1 MILRRIID
9 HVKSQNWTAVAL
21 DFAIVVV
28 GVFIGIQ
35 VSNWN
40 AARAEKVAVRQHLSE
55 IMDDIAADV
64 AHFDEQIRATT
75 WRVAA
80 IRRLLGEND
89 YMFEH
94 AAIAGEPSL
103 PKKTP
108 EVTIADL
115 DTLLARANVVRSF
128 QGHRSGFDS
137 LLSAG
142 RLRLITDRTLARDI
156 QRYYADYANLEYQQ
170 ANFTNIRNAGLGIVY
185 RHGYSAFGL
194 APFDSV
200 SASVASDPE
209 FIAYLQTSGEVAEI
223 HTNMAVQYAANGRA
237 LLTRI
242 EAALKTEQ

>member
-1 MILRRIID
+1 MILRRVID
-9 HVKSQNWTAVAL
+9 HVKSQNWTAIFL
-21 DFAIVVV
+21 DFVIVVM

-103 PKKTP
+103 PKKN
-108 EVTIADL
+108 
-115 DTLLARANVVRSF
+115 ARSHQCRSRYF
-128 QGHRSGFDS
+128 IGAS
-137 LLSAG
+137 
-142 RLRLITDRTLARDI
+142 
-156 QRYYADYANLEYQQ
+156 QRCALVP
-170 ANFTNIRNAGLGIVY
+170 G
-185 RHGYSAFGL
+185 
-194 APFDSV
+194 
-200 SASVASDPE
+200 AS
-209 FIAYLQTSGEVAEI
+209 Q
-223 HTNMAVQYAANGRA
+223 
-237 LLTRI
+237 RI
-242 EAALKTEQ
+242 